1 MGECAMKRTICL
13 LLALTLLCGLTACAK
28 TAPLTR
34 LFGLTV
40 CTKTAPEES
49 QIVLQPQQTADT
61 APEAPVQTDA
71 PEEQTEPEAPAQEET
86 VFPMLT
92 GSMFGLTGR
101 DAVLFD
107 AAVAQKYPRE
117 DTTIVIPSL
126 RVYGSFEENGKTVVI
141 CDLHYDFYWDYTQEN
156 WAWNTGGMTSFAR
169 AELETQNGAEV
180 CTGFEI
186 LPDGEGTSY
195 WIREKCGALA
205 MRNENGA
212 WVLPE
217 AKGDWF
223 PAGENLLQTYLDAL
237 AAPWKK

>member
-1 MGECAMKRTICL
+1 
-13 LLALTLLCGLTACAK
+13 
-28 TAPLTR
+28 
-34 LFGLTV
+34 
-40 CTKTAPEES
+40 
-49 QIVLQPQQTADT
+49 
-61 APEAPVQTDA
+61 
-71 PEEQTEPEAPAQEET
+71 
-86 VFPMLT
+86 
-92 GSMFGLTGR
+92 MFGLTGR

-195 WIREKCGALA
+195 WIHDNCGPLA
-205 MRNENGA
+205 AQNADGN

-217 AKGDWF
+217 AGRRVVPGGRKFAPDISGS
-223 PAGENLLQTYLDAL
+223 AGTIRAEEIEHWNVLQNGLHSRPVLRVGSFFAFMETQNYA
-237 AAPWKK
+237 

>member
-1 MGECAMKRTICL
+1 MKRTICL

-28 TAPLTR
+28 TTPLPR
-34 LFGLTV
+34 LFGLTI

-49 QIVLQPQQTADT
+49 QIVLQPQQTAET

-86 VFPMLT
+86 VFPMPT

-126 RVYGSFEENGKTVVI
+126 RVYGSFEEGSRTVVI
-141 CDLHYDFYWDYTQEN
+141 CDLHYDFYWDYTGDDWE
-156 WAWNTGGMTSFAR
+156 WNAGGMTSSAR
-169 AELETQNGAEV
+169 A
-180 CTGFEI
+180 
-186 LPDGEGTSY
+186 
-195 WIREKCGALA
+195 
-205 MRNENGA
+205 
-212 WVLPE
+212 
-217 AKGDWF
+217 
-223 PAGENLLQTYLDAL
+223 
-237 AAPWKK
+237 

>member
-1 MGECAMKRTICL
+1 MKRTICL
-13 LLALTLLCGLTACAK
+13 LLALTLLCGLTAC
-28 TAPLTR
+28 
-34 LFGLTV
+34 
-40 CTKTAPEES
+40 TKTAPEES
-49 QIVLQPQQTADT
+49 QIVLQPQQTAEA
-61 APEAPVQTDA
+61 APEAPPQTDA
-71 PEEQTEPEAPAQEET
+71 PEAQAQPEASAQEET
-86 VFPMLT
+86 AFPMPT

-101 DAVLFD
+101 GAVLFD

-156 WAWNTGGMTSFAR
+156 WAWNAGGMTSFAR

-223 PAGENLLQTYLDAL
+223 PAGENLLQMYLDAL
-237 AAPWKK
+237 EAPWKK

>member
-1 MGECAMKRTICL
+1 MKRTICL

-28 TAPLTR
+28 TAPLPR

-49 QIVLQPQQTADT
+49 QIVLQPQQTAEA
-61 APEAPVQTDA
+61 APEAPPQTDA

-86 VFPMLT
+86 AFPMPT
-92 GSMFGLTGR
+92 GSMFGLMGR

-156 WAWNTGGMTSFAR
+156 WAWNAGGMTSYAR

-180 CTGFEI
+180 CTGFKI

-195 WIREKCGALA
+195 WIHDNCGPLA
-205 MRNENGA
+205 AQNADGN

-217 AKGDWF
+217 AAGEWF
-223 PAGENLLQTYLDAL
+223 PAGENLLGAYLDTLECMTKRPA
-237 AAPWKK
+237 

>member
-1 MGECAMKRTICL
+1 MKRTICL

-28 TAPLTR
+28 TAPLPR
-34 LFGLTV
+34 LFGLTA

-49 QIVLQPQQTADT
+49 QIVLQPQQTAEA
-61 APEAPVQTDA
+61 APEAPVKADA
-71 PEEQTEPEAPAQEET
+71 PEEQAEPEAPAEEDA
-86 VFPMLT
+86 FPMPEA
-92 GSMFGLTGR
+92 SMFGLTGR
-101 DAVLFD
+101 DALLFD

-126 RVYGSFEENGKTVVI
+126 RVYGSFEENGRTVVI
-141 CDLHYDFYWDYTQEN
+141 CDLHYDFYWDYTETG
-156 WAWNTGGMTSFAR
+156 WEWNAGGMTSYAR

-195 WIREKCGALA
+195 WIHDNCGPLA
-205 MRNENGA
+205 AQNADGN

-217 AKGDWF
+217 AAGEWF
-223 PAGENLLQTYLDAL
+223 PAGENLLQTYLDA
-237 AAPWKK
+237 PWKK

>member
-1 MGECAMKRTICL
+1 
-13 LLALTLLCGLTACAK
+13 
-28 TAPLTR
+28 
-34 LFGLTV
+34 
-40 CTKTAPEES
+40 
-49 QIVLQPQQTADT
+49 
-61 APEAPVQTDA
+61 
-71 PEEQTEPEAPAQEET
+71 
-86 VFPMLT
+86 
-92 GSMFGLTGR
+92 MFGLMGR
-101 DAVLFD
+101 QAVLFD

-126 RVYGSFEENGKTVVI
+126 RVYGSFEEGSRTVVI
-141 CDLHYDFYWDYTQEN
+141 CDLHYDFYWDYTGDDWE
-156 WAWNTGGMTSFAR
+156 WNAGGMTSYAR

-223 PAGENLLQTYLDAL
+223 PAGENLLRTYLEAL
-237 AAPWKK
+237 EQSEPKR

>member
-1 MGECAMKRTICL
+1 MEALALVGEVENLAGMEI
-13 LLALTLLCGLTACAK
+13 LLALNDEMC
-28 TAPLTR
+28 
-34 LFGLTV
+34 
-40 CTKTAPEES
+40 
-49 QIVLQPQQTADT
+49 I
-61 APEAPVQTDA
+61 
-71 PEEQTEPEAPAQEET
+71 
-86 VFPMLT
+86 
-92 GSMFGLTGR
+92 R
-101 DAVLFD
+101 D
-107 AAVAQKYPRE
+107 R
-117 DTTIVIPSL
+117 
-126 RVYGSFEENGKTVVI
+126 
-141 CDLHYDFYWDYTQEN
+141 
-156 WAWNTGGMTSFAR
+156 
-169 AELETQNGAEV
+169 V

>member
-1 MGECAMKRTICL
+1 MKRTICL

-86 VFPMLT
+86 VFPMPT

-107 AAVAQKYPRE
+107 VLPRGRGADGHRLDYQRVELRRGPRGWELFAGAAVVPPPAQSPGPAGAPPAPAGL
-117 DTTIVIPSL
+117 IPLSEYAHKKGHPSGCL
-126 RVYGSFEENGKTVVI
+126 GVLFAVTDRAASPEPGSFPGESA
-141 CDLHYDFYWDYTQEN
+141 
-156 WAWNTGGMTSFAR
+156 AWQCPWPAPRRPHTGLGSG
-169 AELETQNGAEV
+169 L
-180 CTGFEI
+180 
-186 LPDGEGTSY
+186 GTSPPCC
-195 WIREKCGALA
+195 IPR
-205 MRNENGA
+205 
-212 WVLPE
+212 
-217 AKGDWF
+217 
-223 PAGENLLQTYLDAL
+223 
-237 AAPWKK
+237 

>member
-71 PEEQTEPEAPAQEET
+71 PEAQAEPEAPAQEET
-86 VFPMLT
+86 AFPMPT
-92 GSMFGLTGR
+92 GSMFGLMGR

-107 AAVAQKYPRE
+107 AAVAQKYLRE

-126 RVYGSFEENGKTVVI
+126 RVYGSFEEGSRTVVI
-141 CDLHYDFYWDYTQEN
+141 CDLHYDFYWDYTGADWE
-156 WAWNTGGMTSFAR
+156 WNAGGMTSYAR
-169 AELETQNGAEV
+169 AEMETQNGAEV

-195 WIREKCGALA
+195 WIREKCGTLA

-223 PAGENLLQTYLDAL
+223 PAGKNLLQTYLDAL
-237 AAPWKK
+237 AVPWKK